1 MMLHQNGIATSSFD
15 ISGKKWKSLTPTER
29 APCVQEAEKLRL
41 KHMQVRMVVVV
52 VVVVMVVMMVVVV
65 IMKMIMYVVMMVA
78 SRKDQRESNYV
89 HKSMM
94 TMTLLMTMGALM
106 MDDGGRLSA
115 PDQGQLIISPFPTS
129 LLIRSRRQ

>member
-1 MMLHQNGIATSSFD
+1 MLHQNGIATSSFD

-41 KHMQVRMVVVV
+41 KHMQVGMVVVV
-52 VVVVMVVMMVVVV
+52 VVVM

-78 SRKDQRESNYV
+78 SREGQKESNYV
-89 HKSMM
+89 RKSMM
-94 TMTLLMTMGALM
+94 MMTLLMTMGALM

>member
-52 VVVVMVVMMVVVV
+52 VVVMVVMVVVV
-65 IMKMIMYVVMMVA
+65 MIMKMIMYVVMMVA
-78 SRKDQRESNYV
+78 STKDQKESNYV
-89 HKSMM
+89 HESMM
-94 TMTLLMTMGALM
+94 MMTLLMTMGALM

>member
-1 MMLHQNGIATSSFD
+1 MMLHQNGIDTSSFD

-41 KHMQVRMVVVV
+41 KHMQVGMVVVV
-52 VVVVMVVMMVVVV
+52 VMV

-94 TMTLLMTMGALM
+94 MMTLLMTMGALM

-115 PDQGQLIISPFPTS
+115 PD
-129 LLIRSRRQ
+129 